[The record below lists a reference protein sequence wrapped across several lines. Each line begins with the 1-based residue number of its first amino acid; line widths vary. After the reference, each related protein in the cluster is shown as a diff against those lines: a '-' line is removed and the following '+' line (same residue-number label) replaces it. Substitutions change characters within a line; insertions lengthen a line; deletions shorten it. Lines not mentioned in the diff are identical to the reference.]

1 MSHIIWAM
9 LRTHTVGV
17 STLYIFNVPNSEIV
31 YQRKFILQI
40 INYHLVGWNKLQ
52 LFTYNCTIWT
62 FRFQIHY
69 LMAVCVDAYV
79 DGFRLQVG
87 ILFVGYLLWWISLIF
102 FDESEIKIFK
112 LHLIQ
117 GFQGVLI
124 GSRHS
129 HVGNISEVILK
140 VDGPQSV
147 PGTTVFKST
156 RLYLYKIVLG
166 VLV

>member
-1 MSHIIWAM
+1 MVNFASHATCSEFQFSDFSSPAM
-9 LRTHTVGV
+9 QLLYWNKQIKKNLIPWYEPCWQTHTVGV

-69 LMAVCVDAYV
+69 LMAACVDAYV

-87 ILFVGYLLWWISLIF
+87 ILFVGYLLWWISQIS
-102 FDESEIKIFK
+102 FDESEIKFLKDILFK
-112 LHLIQ
+112 A
-117 GFQGVLI
+117 
-124 GSRHS
+124 S
-129 HVGNISEVILK
+129 K
-140 VDGPQSV
+140 AC
-147 PGTTVFKST
+147 
-156 RLYLYKIVLG
+156 
-166 VLV
+166 